1 MDDGSKCTVHGRV
14 CSECASREGCGV
26 FWYDGIWGR
35 FSGTEYRNYKI
46 IGIYIIYISNINTCD
61 SIIDPYEGSPNS
73 SLRLLYVLSCVFST
87 GTVLSSTWTV
97 SFAMIVQAAGLSVLH

>member
-46 IGIYIIYISNINTCD
+46 IGIYIIYIYLIL
-61 SIIDPYEGSPNS
+61 IHVIVLLIPMKDP
-73 SLRLLYVLSCVFST
+73 LIRHCVSCMFCLVCFQ
-87 GTVLSSTWTV
+87 LEQ
-97 SFAMIVQAAGLSVLH
+97 FCPALGLSVLR